1 MSLNLS
7 QMELTE
13 SKDLLSHSTTE
24 QSMKENGMTKVER
37 TDEVFRSG
45 LMAPFMKDTG
55 RVIRQ
60 MDVDD

>member
-1 MSLNLS
+1 MG
-7 QMELTE
+7 
-13 SKDLLSHSTTE
+13 

-37 TDEVFRSG
+37 MVEVFRSG

-55 RVIRQ
+55 RAIRL